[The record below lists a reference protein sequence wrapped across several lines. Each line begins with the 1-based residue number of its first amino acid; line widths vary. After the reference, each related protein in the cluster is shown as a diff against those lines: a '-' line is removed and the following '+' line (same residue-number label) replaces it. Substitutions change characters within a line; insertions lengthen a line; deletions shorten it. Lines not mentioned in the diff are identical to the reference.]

1 MDPAAAILPAMDPRQ
16 DAPRISATVI
26 KHEKIQELHGRRGM
40 QDRIADRITAFA
52 GSVPFIYLHVVWFA
66 AWIVLNSFKDLA
78 FDPFPFGLLTL
89 IVSLEA
95 IFLSTFVMLS
105 QNREALRSEVR
116 SQIDFETN
124 VLSEV
129 WLEALAAKLGVE
141 VTDVHIAAAERI
153 QAAKVRQDQAT
164 T

>member
-1 MDPAAAILPAMDPRQ
+1 MTDNSRITLRHEL
-16 DAPRISATVI
+16 DAFA
-26 KHEKIQELHGRRGM
+26 GRRRRI
-40 QDRIADRITAFA
+40 QDRVADRITAFS
-52 GSVPFIYLHVVWFA
+52 GSIPFIYLHVVWFTG
-66 AWIVLNSFKDLA
+66 WIAYNTAVTPA

-105 QNREALRSEVR
+105 QNREALRSEIR

-129 WLEALAAKLGVE
+129 WLEAMADKLGIDIDE
-141 VTDVHIAAAERI
+141 VHTKATARIAAA
-153 QAAKVRQDQAT
+153 QARQEQAT
-164 T
+164 GTSGG